1 MIHLRRGSLFVHGRA
16 ARLLLRLVE
25 LNQTRT
31 EGFAFVESTVNNT
44 LIGMSL
50 ACALILSG
58 CGDGQIRNQEVGT
71 GVGAVLGGLLGAQV
85 GGGKGQLAAVAA
97 GALLGAYL
105 GGNVGRS
112 MDETDRVETHKT
124 LERTPTGQKSTW
136 QNPDNGNRYDV
147 TPTRTYE
154 DAGRPCREYTT
165 EARIEGK
172 RESVRGT
179 ACREPD
185 GSWQAI

>member
-1 MIHLRRGSLFVHGRA
+1 MG
-16 ARLLLRLVE
+16 E
-25 LNQTRT
+25 LKH
-31 EGFAFVESTVNNT
+31 FFVESLLKNAM
-44 LIGMSL
+44 IGMSL
-50 ACALILSG
+50 ACVLALSG

-85 GGGKGQLAAVAA
+85 GGGQGQLAAVAA
-97 GALLGAYL
+97 GTLLGAYL

-112 MDETDRVETHKT
+112 MDETDRLKTHRT
-124 LERTPTGQKSTW
+124 LEATPTGQNSTW
-136 QNPDNGNRYDV
+136 QNPDTGNRYDV

-165 EARIEGK
+165 EAWIEGK
-172 RESVRGT
+172 RETVRGT

-185 GSWQAI
+185 GSWRAI

>member
-1 MIHLRRGSLFVHGRA
+1 MKK
-16 ARLLLRLVE
+16 
-25 LNQTRT
+25 
-31 EGFAFVESTVNNT
+31 T
-44 LIGMSL
+44 LITMSL
-50 ACALILSG
+50 VALVALSG

-85 GGGKGQLAAVAA
+85 GRGTGQLAAVAA
-97 GALLGAYL
+97 GALVGAYL

-112 MDETDRVETHKT
+112 MDENDRAKTQHT
-124 LERTPTGQKSTW
+124 LEAAPTGQPTSW
-136 QNPDNGNRYDV
+136 QNPDNGNRYNV

-165 EARIEGK
+165 EAWIDGK
-172 RESVRGT
+172 RETVRGT

-185 GSWQAI
+185 GSWRSI

>member
-1 MIHLRRGSLFVHGRA
+1 MK
-16 ARLLLRLVE
+16 
-25 LNQTRT
+25 
-31 EGFAFVESTVNNT
+31 NT

-50 ACALILSG
+50 ACVLVLSG

-85 GGGKGQLAAVAA
+85 GGGRGQLAAVAA
-97 GALLGAYL
+97 GTLLGAYL

-112 MDETDRVETHKT
+112 MDVTDRVKTYKT
-124 LERTPTGQKSTW
+124 LEGTPTGQRSTW
-136 QNPDNGNRYDV
+136 QNPDNGNRYNV

-165 EARIEGK
+165 EAWIEGK

-185 GSWQAI
+185 GSWRAI